1 MRGLARASS
10 DDLGAG
16 DVLDRRLRAHSGR
29 PLAVAVSG
37 GGDSVALAM
46 AAEAWAKAN
55 GRRLLILTVDHGLNP
70 ASAGWTRSC
79 AELAARLG
87 AGFEALA
94 WAGEKP
100 TTGLPAAARD
110 ARHRLLAEAARAAGA
125 KVLLMGHTAG
135 DVAEARAMRLAGST
149 TPTVREWAPSPV
161 WPEGRGLFLLRPLL
175 GAGRA
180 AIRAWLAAQGQEW
193 IDDPANDDLR
203 FARARARR
211 VLDAGAAEVVPA
223 GPAADLAR
231 LAAQVRDDPSGLIAL
246 PRESLRQGEIT
257 IFVGVACLCAA
268 GTSRPARRDRVE
280 RLALRLRGRETFT
293 ASLAGAR
300 VEADDTQVRFMREPG
315 EMARTGLEPL
325 VLDPGRPSV
334 WDGRF
339 EITAARA
346 ATILP
351 LAGRAARLPAGQR
364 HGLARLTP
372 STRPGLPVAV
382 HGDDIVLAASDPGLN
397 VRALAHER
405 LLAACGVVEREP

>member
-16 DVLDRRLRAHSGR
+16 DVLDRRLRTDSDR
-29 PLAVAVSG
+29 PLALALSG
-37 GGDSVALAM
+37 GGDSVALALV
-46 AAEAWAKAN
+46 AEAWAKAN
-55 GRRLLILTVDHGLNP
+55 GRRLLFLSVDHGLNP
-70 ASAGWTRSC
+70 ASVGWTRTC
-79 AELAARLG
+79 AELAARMG
-87 AGFEALA
+87 AGFQALA
-94 WAGEKP
+94 WTGVKP
-100 TTGLPAAARD
+100 RTGLPAAARD

-125 KVLLMGHTAG
+125 RVLLMGHTAG

-149 TPTVREWAPSPV
+149 TPIVREWAPSPV

-180 AIRAWLAAQGQEW
+180 EIRAWLAARGVAW

-211 VLDAGAAEVVPA
+211 ALEAEASDIIPIDPPA
-223 GPAADLAR
+223 ELAR
-231 LAAQVRDDPSGLIAL
+231 LAAQVRDDPSGLIIL
-246 PRESLRQGEIT
+246 PRASLQHGEIT
-257 IFVGVACLCAA
+257 ALVGVACLCAA

-280 RLALRLRGRETFT
+280 RLAQRLQGRETFA

-300 VEADDTQVRFMREPG
+300 IEADDTQVRFLREPG
-315 EMARTGLEPL
+315 EMARTGLQPL
-325 VLDPGRPSV
+325 VLEPGRPAV

-339 EITAARA
+339 EIAAERA

-351 LAGRAARLPAGQR
+351 LAGRAARLPPSQR
-364 HGLARLTP
+364 QGLASLPPCAR
-372 STRPGLPVAV
+372 SGLPVAI
-382 HGDDIVLAASDPGLN
+382 HGEDVVLASSDPGLS

>member
-16 DVLDRRLRAHSGR
+16 DVLDRRLRAHGDR
-29 PLAVAVSG
+29 PVAVAVSG
-37 GGDSVALAM
+37 GGDSVALALV
-46 AAEAWAKAN
+46 AEAWTRAN

-70 ASAGWTRSC
+70 ASARWTRSC

-94 WAGEKP
+94 WTGEKP
-100 TTGLPAAARD
+100 ATGLPAAARD
-110 ARHRLLAEAARAAGA
+110 ARHRLLAQAARVAGA
-125 KVLLMGHTAG
+125 KVLLMGHTGG

-175 GAGRA
+175 GAGRGE
-180 AIRAWLAAQGQEW
+180 IRAWLAARGKAW
-193 IDDPANDDLR
+193 IDDPANDDPR

-211 VLDAGAAEVVPA
+211 TLDPDAAEMVQA
-223 GPAADLAR
+223 GPAAALAQV
-231 LAAQVRDDPSGLIAL
+231 AAQVRDDPSGLIAL
-246 PRESLRQGEIT
+246 PRERLRHGEIT
-257 IFVGVACLCAA
+257 ALVGAACLCAA

-280 RLALRLRGRETFT
+280 RLARRLQGREAFA

-315 EMARTGLEPL
+315 EMARMGLAPL
-325 VLDPGRPSV
+325 VLEAGRPAV

-339 EITAARA
+339 EIVAERA

-351 LAGRAARLPAGQR
+351 LAGRAARLPPGQR
-364 HGLARLTP
+364 QGLANLPP
-372 STRPGLPVAV
+372 SVRPSLPVAA
-382 HGDDIVLAASDPGLN
+382 HGDEVILASSDPGLR

-405 LLAACGVVEREP
+405 LMAACGVVAREP